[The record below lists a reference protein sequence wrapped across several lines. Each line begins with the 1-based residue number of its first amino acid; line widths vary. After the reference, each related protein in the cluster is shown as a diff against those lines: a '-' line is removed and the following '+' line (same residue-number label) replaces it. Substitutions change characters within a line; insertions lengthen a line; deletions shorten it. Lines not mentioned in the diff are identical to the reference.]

1 MLLELKVRNWASF
14 KDESVLNTLATTEE
28 QHPDHLSAVPAIEN
42 KALPL
47 ALLYGGNASGKTNL
61 IKALAFL
68 QSLVRRGIDV
78 YGKVNA
84 PIEVNP
90 FILDDE
96 HRVKPSMIYVTFL
109 SNGHVYEYSVE
120 VGSVV
125 FSEKLSIVFKNESHL
140 IFSRQQESV
149 IIGDIKDCQFYGQ
162 LDDQHD
168 DQLYGQLEEL
178 SKFVDCINIRPTQ
191 LFLNLVQ
198 SMALKVKP
206 LQDTF
211 EWFVSLICVFP
222 NQMLSQFVYEESS
235 EFDRVLSGLNT
246 GVIQVKFYPIE
257 PNDELKHLASKAS
270 LTTPISL
277 VMQDARFSCKYT
289 DEGQLQFKKLYT
301 LHKGHQGKDYF
312 FDYELESNGTKQV
325 LDLVHAIMALTK
337 EGSKLVLVVDE
348 FDRSL
353 HPLISKQLIRMFLDG
368 RKPNAITQLIATC
381 HNPLLLDQNLLR
393 RDEFW
398 LLERNQEGAS
408 SIFRLSDVNDVDD
421 STDLQKLYFEGNLGG
436 VPTFF

>member
-14 KDESVLNTLATTEE
+14 KDEAVLNTLATTEE

-96 HRVKPSMIYVTFL
+96 HRVKLSMISVTFL

-125 FSEKLSIVFKNESHL
+125 FSEKLSIVFKDESHL

-162 LDDQHD
+162 FDGQLDDQLH
-168 DQLYGQLEEL
+168 GQLEEL

-206 LQDTF
+206 LQDAF

-301 LHKGHQGKDYF
+301 LHKGNKGKEYF

-353 HPLISKQLIRMFLDG
+353 HPLISKQLIRMFLEG